1 MNQMRN
7 IKQIMSLTAVLAS
20 LSACDSSDMPVQHAD
35 HYNDIRFTVETQ
47 KSTTRAN
54 EYEKYDPT
62 QHPLTMGVF
71 GYHHDTYN
79 TTLGALGTA
88 LFNNSSISYNQTSLS
103 WEYGEPKKWEDYKEA
118 FHFGFFAYM
127 PHQTGSASGT
137 TASSAPGITVTTD
150 AGNHTATYTLAV
162 PFNMPA
168 ATPLLFNTQ
177 ELPIICALPENRDV
191 KSETGEKLS
200 FEHTVKFKF
209 DQTLIGYKLFF
220 KLDPTMGAIRQF
232 RIKKVGI
239 SGNIHTGGT
248 VTRDYTYQATSKEWT
263 AGKITWTDLLNQEFS
278 TENAIDIPNSSTPPA
293 SSLPIL
299 STEYSQWGETFYTI
313 PDKNFTPAIHVTYD
327 VEMVAQDSSTVV
339 TRKDVTST
347 ILLNKQNFG
356 SMNTTSTA
364 TINSVRILIQPRYL
378 YVMSDQD
385 AYTGHLLI
393 D

>member
-1 MNQMRN
+1 
-7 IKQIMSLTAVLAS
+7 MSLTAVLAG
-20 LSACDSSDMPVQHAD
+20 LSACDSSDMPIQHAD

-47 KSTTRAN
+47 KPTTRAN

-79 TTLGALGTA
+79 TTLGDLGTA
-88 LFNNSSISYNQTSLS
+88 FFNNTPISYNQTSQS

-127 PHQTGSASGT
+127 PHQNSSASGT
-137 TASSAPGITVTTD
+137 TAGTTAGSAPGITVTTD

-162 PFNMPA
+162 PFNMPT
-168 ATPLLFNTQ
+168 ATPFLFNTQ
-177 ELPIICALPENRDV
+177 DLPIICALPENRDV

-239 SGNIHTGGT
+239 SGKINTGGT
-248 VTRDYTYQATSKEWT
+248 ITRAYTYQATNKEWT
-263 AGKITWTDLLNQEFS
+263 AGKITWTDLQNQEFKP
-278 TENAIDIPNSSTPPA
+278 ENAIDIPNSSTANSSTATP
-293 SSLPIL
+293 SSLLIL
-299 STEYSQWGETFYTI
+299 STEYSQWGGTFYTI
-313 PDKNFTPAIHVTYD
+313 PDKDFTPAIHVTYD
-327 VEMVAQDSSTVV
+327 VEMVAQDGSTVV
-339 TRKDVTST
+339 TRKGVTST
-347 ILLNKQNFG
+347 ILLNKENFG

-385 AYTGHLLI
+385 AYTGRLLI